1 MLDTLSIADFE
12 PYLQTEFSIR
22 FTQEVTLPSQL
33 IEAKT
38 LHTYSELERKPFSL
52 TFRTQQKEEYYNQ
65 AIFGLQH
72 PEKGEILMFMVPLG
86 LDSEGMRYEAIFS

>member
-22 FTQEVTLPSQL
+22 FTQEVTLPSLL

-38 LHTYSELERKPFSL
+38 LNTYSELERKPFSL
-52 TFRTQQKEEYYNQ
+52 TFRTQQKDTYYNQ

>member
-12 PYLQTEFSIR
+12 PYLETEFAIR
-22 FTQEVTLPSQL
+22 FTQDVTLPSKL
-33 IEAKT
+33 IEARILNT
-38 LHTYSELERKPFSL
+38 FSDLERKPFSL
-52 TFRTQQKEEYYNQ
+52 IFRTQQKDQYYNQ
-65 AIFGLQH
+65 AVFGLQH